1 MNGNRKKHKS
11 DHSFFILCIGQALI
25 RIVHYNFNADI
36 PQLGLLKVLKAQYGI
51 ILFHKK
57 LHKTPC
63 SYVYHDG

>member
-1 MNGNRKKHKS
+1 MAIAKNTKATIH
-11 DHSFFILCIGQALI
+11 FFILCIGQALI

-36 PQLGLLKVLKAQYGI
+36 PQLGLLKVLKVQYGI